1 MSTPSRIVRFADC
14 ELDLDAFELR
24 RAGQPVAVEPQVF
37 ELLSYLA
44 RHHGRLVG
52 KDELIEQVWGGRNV
66 SDAALSSRIR
76 SVRRAIGDDGEQQ
89 HLIRTVHGRGFRF
102 VATIG
107 DDGGAA
113 AAEAPAPPAGAVPA
127 APLALPWRLGRRIRA
142 RPVAASAV
150 AAGLSVV
157 LVASAALGWRLWYA
171 PPVPPRLSIVVLPFA
186 NHSGGAVPEYVADT
200 LVEGITARLSRQPEM
215 FVISHGTARTYKDR
229 SIDQRVVGHELEVRY
244 VASGSLRHGDD
255 GTAVAVQLAEAERG
269 AQLWAETVV
278 YGRAELISAQD
289 QIAAGIARALGIEMV
304 SAESERSRRERPDNP
319 DALDLAMRG
328 RALHLGRVTPEV
340 NRQAL
345 ELFEAA
351 VALDADCVWGLI
363 GIARAHLSHVLNEWK
378 PRDDRAAR
386 LDRAEQAINRA
397 IALAPMDSFAQRTRG
412 ALLRARGDPEQ
423 AIAAFERA
431 IAINPNDSFAR
442 AELGRTM
449 IDVGQAAQGLMQIE
463 RAMRLSPRDRLIGV
477 WYFWAGQAAVHAGD
491 GKVASKWLRK
501 AIEDNPAYLNP
512 LPWLA
517 VALAFNGREDEA
529 RPYMDEYLRRR
540 PHWRLANWD
549 SAYERRHPVVLVQRE
564 RIVTAL
570 RRLGVPE

>member
-1 MSTPSRIVRFADC
+1 
-14 ELDLDAFELR
+14 
-24 RAGQPVAVEPQVF
+24 
-37 ELLSYLA
+37 
-44 RHHGRLVG
+44 
-52 KDELIEQVWGGRNV
+52 
-66 SDAALSSRIR
+66 
-76 SVRRAIGDDGEQQ
+76 
-89 HLIRTVHGRGFRF
+89 
-102 VATIG
+102 
-107 DDGGAA
+107 
-113 AAEAPAPPAGAVPA
+113 
-127 APLALPWRLGRRIRA
+127 
-142 RPVAASAV
+142 
-150 AAGLSVV
+150 
-157 LVASAALGWRLWYA
+157 
-171 PPVPPRLSIVVLPFA
+171 
-186 NHSGGAVPEYVADT
+186 
-200 LVEGITARLSRQPEM
+200 
-215 FVISHGTARTYKDR
+215 
-229 SIDQRVVGHELEVRY
+229 VVGHELEVRY

-289 QIAAGIARALGIEMV
+289 QIAAGIARALGIEMI

-340 NRQAL
+340 NRHAL
-345 ELFEAA
+345 GLFEAA

-363 GIARAHLSHVLNEWK
+363 GIARTHLSHVLNEWK
-378 PRDDRAAR
+378 PRGDRAGR

-517 VALAFNGREDEA
+517 AALAFIGREDEA

-540 PHWRLANWD
+540 PHFRLANWD